1 MKATA
6 SRIYVYAL
14 FVLFLFF
21 TGFKGYSNIFD
32 SKCILFTVLGVLY
45 LTFSCVLGISL
56 RSLRLPEICALVY
69 LGITALSALASPHF
83 PETLLGVSRYE
94 GLVTVGLYVAVFI
107 LLSQNWRADG
117 CFPAVISA
125 VMIAESL
132 VVVFQRLG
140 FNILW
145 LYPKGTNY
153 YIALEKYNG
162 AFMSTVGNSDISS
175 AFFSLMTPILWG
187 FSLSFKKYRP
197 LTLTAAVL
205 STVCLF
211 ALSVTAGT
219 VAAVVTLAVL
229 PIVLFPEK
237 RRLTVTVVFILIITA
252 LLMIYFLPL
261 SEGTLFELRSLM
273 RGEYDPDFGSG
284 RLHIW
289 REVTEELRLP
299 LGSGPDTML
308 REDIEPFVKT
318 VDGRTVTRRVD
329 VAHNDYLNILFHQGI
344 FALAAY
350 LGVLIPLLAGWYK
363 NGRRNKTVAL
373 LGAGVLAYLVQVFF
387 SYSACSSAAFFWAML
402 GILNAELKQN
412 TTSCADTVFEAQH
425 RAVETEHENF

>member
-14 FVLFLFF
+14 FTLFLFF
-21 TGFKGYSNIFD
+21 TGFKGYSDIFD
-32 SKCILFTVLGVLY
+32 SKCVLFTVLGVLY
-45 LTFSCVLGISL
+45 LAVSCVLGISAKEF
-56 RSLRLPEICALVY
+56 RLPEICALVY
-69 LGITALSALASPHF
+69 LGITAVSAFASPHF
-83 PETLLGVSRYE
+83 PETLAGVSRYE
-94 GLVTVGLYVAVFI
+94 GLVTIGLYVASFI
-107 LLSQNWRADG
+107 LLSQNWRGDRF
-117 CFPAVISA
+117 FPAVISA

-145 LYPKGTNY
+145 LYPKGTDY

-175 AFFSLMTPILWG
+175 AVFSLMTPILWG
-187 FSLSFKKYRP
+187 FFFGCKKYRP

-205 STVCLF
+205 SAFSLF
-211 ALSVTAGT
+211 ALSVTAGA
-219 VAAVVTLAVL
+219 VAAAVTVLVL
-229 PIVLFPEK
+229 PIVLFPKK
-237 RRLTVTVVFILIITA
+237 RRLTVTVIIIFIITA
-252 LLMIYFLPL
+252 LVLIYFLPL
-261 SEGTLFELRSLM
+261 KDGTLFELRSIM

-289 REVTEELRLP
+289 REVTEELRPL

-318 VDGRTVTRRVD
+318 VDGRTVTRRID
-329 VAHNDYLNILFHQGI
+329 VAHNDYLNVLFHQGI

-350 LGVLIPLLAGWYK
+350 LGIIIPLLAGWYK

-373 LGAGVLAYLVQVFF
+373 LGAGVFAYLVQVFF
-387 SYSACSSAAFFWAML
+387 SYSACSSAAFFWAVL

-412 TTSCADTVFEAQH
+412 TTSCADTPIGAQH
-425 RAVETEHENF
+425 RAVGTEGENF